1 MSDDLQK
8 WEGALD
14 LSSSRTIQ
22 HKKTTRPSRR
32 PCLFALSDREK
43 KNNPKKKNVDRS
55 SNHDVFHTFRS
66 CIADTLMRTAP
77 REKKKKEKKKK
88 KLMTTQKR
96 KKLLD
101 DTPISTSTLRLVD
114 AK

>member
-1 MSDDLQK
+1 MTYKNGREPLIYPAAGLSNTKKRRDLVVV
-8 WEGALD
+8 LVS
-14 LSSSRTIQ
+14 LLYRTE
-22 HKKTTRPSRR
+22 K
-32 PCLFALSDREK
+32 K

-55 SNHDVFHTFRS
+55 SNHDVSHTFRS